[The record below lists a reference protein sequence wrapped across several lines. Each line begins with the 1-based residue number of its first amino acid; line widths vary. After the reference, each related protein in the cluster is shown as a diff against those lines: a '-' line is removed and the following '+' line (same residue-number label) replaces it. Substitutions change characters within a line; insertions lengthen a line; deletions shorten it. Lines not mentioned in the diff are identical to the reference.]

1 MRLAA
6 FNLPSIAKLT
16 MTDELHLQEL
26 GERKIA
32 LFCCIPDS
40 DKSLNY
46 LVGMIYT
53 QLIQTLYRQADRVH
67 KGRLPVP
74 VHCLM
79 DEYANISLPKD
90 TFLSALA
97 TMRSRA
103 IFCSIIVQNMAQ
115 LKAMYKDDWESL
127 VGLCDEFLYL
137 GGTEKETHKY
147 VSELLGK
154 ETIST
159 TSYNQSK
166 GRSGSYSINHQQ
178 SGRDLMTPDEVRLLD
193 NSKCILFIRG
203 ERPVIDLKYNL
214 LKHPN
219 IRYTEDGGAA
229 PYDYTAADNARD
241 DLPGAPENYELLD
254 IDILPVPTDEA
265 ARQLQS
271 TLLGVE
277 TNVANWQ
284 RRQNANN
291 NFTATI
297 PYDMELQRKETKEM
311 LDDLTTRD
319 QRMMFGLVTLV
330 HLADSK
336 EQLDSDTET
345 LYSTARKHLCQLST
359 LRWQQKDG
367 LDTVLPYGLRK
378 IQALRT
384 LTTESTA
391 VLIPFRAQE
400 IMEPNGLYYGQNAVS
415 KNMIVADRRLL
426 LNGNSFR
433 LGVSGSGKSMS
444 AKEEI
449 VQIALSTE
457 DDILILDPES
467 EFGYL
472 TEALGGEVIRISAT
486 SDTHINALDMDRA
499 YGDERNPIVSKS
511 EFVLSLFEQLIGD
524 GMVTAKEKSILG
536 RCTEQV
542 YLPYIRNGYKG
553 TPPTLQDFYRL
564 LQMQPEPEAQGLALS
579 SELFITG
586 TLNTF
591 ARHTNVDTQ
600 ARIIAYDIRELGEQL
615 MPLGMLVTLDAIYN
629 RVIQNWKKGRRTWIF
644 CDEFYILFRYEYSAN
659 FFYKLWK
666 RIRKYN
672 GLVTGLTQNVD
683 ELLHSDT
690 ARLMLAN
697 SEFLVMLNQSATDRA
712 ELAKLLNISDNQLG
726 YVTNVPA
733 GCGLIRCAGNIVP
746 FTNSFPKDT
755 KLYKLMSTNPSE
767 KRE

>member
-1 MRLAA
+1 MIKFVDMFSGIGGFREGLTRAGGFECVGHCEIDKYANRSYNALFDTKGEWFIEDARKADPSTMPDFQLLCGGFPCQTFSIAGSRKGFGDPRGTLFFELARLAEARKPSYLLFENVPGLLSHDGGRTFATILNTLDRLGYGVEWQCLNSKDFGVPQSRNRVYIVGYLDERCRGKVFPFTETAGSSLIQTHGGHQGERVYSPEGLSCTLAANPGGFGGKTGLYEVGVPIKCATKTGYQMAQVGDSIDLSYATVNSRRGRVGKEIAHDDREVLTLIENLIQNTTPSHSKSSDPFWEKSETALLQALMLYLLHEAPPEEQNFSMVMEMIAAAEVHEDDDNYQSPLDILFERLEMREPDSIACKQYRIFKQAAGKTAKSILVSVGVRLAA

-53 QLIQTLYRQADRVH
+53 QLIQTLYRQADRIH

-178 SGRDLMTPDEVRLLD
+178 SGRDLMTPDEVRLLN

-254 IDILPVPTDEA
+254 MDDFLPAEA
-265 ARQLQS
+265 A
-271 TLLGVE
+271 E
-277 TNVANWQ
+277 MKP
-284 RRQNANN
+284 
-291 NFTATI
+291 TI
-297 PYDMELQRKETKEM
+297 Q
-311 LDDLTTRD
+311 
-319 QRMMFGLVTLV
+319 
-330 HLADSK
+330 
-336 EQLDSDTET
+336 
-345 LYSTARKHLCQLST
+345 
-359 LRWQQKDG
+359 
-367 LDTVLPYGLRK
+367 
-378 IQALRT
+378 
-384 LTTESTA
+384 
-391 VLIPFRAQE
+391 
-400 IMEPNGLYYGQNAVS
+400 
-415 KNMIVADRRLL
+415 
-426 LNGNSFR
+426 
-433 LGVSGSGKSMS
+433 
-444 AKEEI
+444 
-449 VQIALSTE
+449 
-457 DDILILDPES
+457 
-467 EFGYL
+467 
-472 TEALGGEVIRISAT
+472 
-486 SDTHINALDMDRA
+486 
-499 YGDERNPIVSKS
+499 
-511 EFVLSLFEQLIGD
+511 
-524 GMVTAKEKSILG
+524 
-536 RCTEQV
+536 
-542 YLPYIRNGYKG
+542 
-553 TPPTLQDFYRL
+553 
-564 LQMQPEPEAQGLALS
+564 
-579 SELFITG
+579 
-586 TLNTF
+586 
-591 ARHTNVDTQ
+591 
-600 ARIIAYDIRELGEQL
+600 
-615 MPLGMLVTLDAIYN
+615 
-629 RVIQNWKKGRRTWIF
+629 
-644 CDEFYILFRYEYSAN
+644 
-659 FFYKLWK
+659 
-666 RIRKYN
+666 RIR
-672 GLVTGLTQNVD
+672 
-683 ELLHSDT
+683 
-690 ARLMLAN
+690 R
-697 SEFLVMLNQSATDRA
+697 
-712 ELAKLLNISDNQLG
+712 
-726 YVTNVPA
+726 
-733 GCGLIRCAGNIVP
+733 
-746 FTNSFPKDT
+746 
-755 KLYKLMSTNPSE
+755 ST
-767 KRE
+767 